1 MKIFTKKEILPLA
14 LIIIAFLVGALLY
27 SSLPE
32 KVPTH
37 WNVQGEVDGWAGK
50 DFAVFFFPLLTL
62 GIYLLM
68 IFLPLIDPLRKN
80 YHRFAAAYFCLR
92 SILVIFFVALYLFTL
107 SAALGAKLNINYF
120 IIPILSLLFV
130 VIGIFLPKIKK
141 NYFVGIKTPWTLHS
155 EETWNKTHQ
164 FAGKTFIAA
173 GLISL
178 LGLVFFKYIFWIVIF
193 STVTAAV
200 LSVVYS
206 YFVFRKIG
214 GFNNKDKV

>member
-1 MKIFTKKEILPLA
+1 MFKKREILPLT
-14 LIIIAFLVGALLY
+14 LIIIAFLAGALLY

-32 KVPTH
+32 KLPTH
-37 WNVQGEVDGWAGK
+37 WNAQREVDDWAGK
-50 DFAVFFFPLLTL
+50 NFAVLFFPLLTL
-62 GIYLLM
+62 GMYLLM
-68 IFLPLIDPLRKN
+68 IFLPRIDPLRKN
-80 YHRFAAAYFCLR
+80 YPRFAATYFCIR

-107 SAALGAKLNINYF
+107 SAALGVKLNINYF
-120 IIPILSLLFV
+120 IVPILSLLFV

-164 FAGKTFIAA
+164 VAGKIFIAA

-178 LGLVFFKYIFWIVIF
+178 LGLVFFKYVFWIVIF
-193 STVTAAV
+193 SAGGAAAF
-200 LSVVYS
+200 SFVYS

-214 GFNNKDKV
+214 GFNNKRKV

>member
-1 MKIFTKKEILPLA
+1 MKMFKKREILPLS
-14 LIIIAFLVGALLY
+14 LIIIAFLAGALLY

-32 KVPTH
+32 KLPTH
-37 WNVQGEVDGWAGK
+37 WNAQREVDDWAGK
-50 DFAVFFFPLLTL
+50 NFAVLFFPLLTL
-62 GIYLLM
+62 GMYLLM
-68 IFLPLIDPLRKN
+68 IFLPRIDPLRKN
-80 YHRFAAAYFCLR
+80 YPRFAATYFCIR

-107 SAALGAKLNINYF
+107 SAALGVKLNINYF
-120 IIPILSLLFV
+120 IVPILSLLFV

-164 FAGKTFIAA
+164 VAGKIFIAA

-178 LGLVFFKYIFWIVIF
+178 LGLVFFKYVFWIVIF
-193 STVTAAV
+193 SAGGAAA
-200 LSVVYS
+200 LSFVYS

-214 GFNNKDKV
+214 GFNNKRKV